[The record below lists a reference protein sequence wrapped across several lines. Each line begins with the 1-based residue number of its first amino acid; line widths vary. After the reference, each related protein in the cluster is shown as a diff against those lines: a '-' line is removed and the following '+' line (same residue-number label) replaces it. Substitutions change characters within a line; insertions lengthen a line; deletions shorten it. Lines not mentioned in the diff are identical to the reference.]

1 MYCKEELFLGEN
13 NFRIY
18 LLSICIL
25 FFFLIQVIYSLNIV
39 DIIFID
45 YFNVVVIGNISKVVI
60 KCVGFFKGL
69 NMLYILIVVILKV
82 KINEYI
88 CRIQN
93 FIL

>member
-1 MYCKEELFLGEN
+1 MYF
-13 NFRIY
+13 I
-18 LLSICIL
+18 
-25 FFFLIQVIYSLNIV
+25 FFLIQVIYSLNIV

-60 KCVGFFKGL
+60 KCVGFSKGV